1 MSTALAPEI
10 DDALSRIRETYHLYF
25 DRSWLDNAIAD
36 LPDEERILK
45 DIRHALSLVSP
56 TTWDI
61 PLLHRG
67 VAALKSYTG
76 LIRHS
81 LMPRARE
88 FTRNQDSADARL
100 RRRLAVYTLPTNLE
114 RLDMQI
120 RELESLLPLGEY
132 RRGLSYALSV

>member
-56 TTWDI
+56 TTWDV

-67 VAALKSYTG
+67 ITALKSYTG

-81 LMPRARE
+81 LMPRARD
-88 FTRNQDSADARL
+88 FTSGQDSADARL

-114 RLDMQI
+114 RLDAQI
-120 RELESLLPLGEY
+120 RDLESLLPPSEHHGAIAD
-132 RRGLSYALSV
+132 ALSG